1 MIKGMIISKI
11 ITRYSI
17 IMALRAAEQEIREA
31 AKAGKI
37 PVAAGAV
44 AGVIFGWLVYGFI
57 GAGIGGAAGAVI
69 IHAYKKK

>member
-1 MIKGMIISKI
+1 MIKGVLISKI

-17 IMALRAAEQEIREA
+17 IMALRAAEQEVREA

-44 AGVIFGWLVYGFI
+44 AGVIFGWLIYGII
-57 GAGIGGAAGAVI
+57 GAAIGGVAGATI